1 MFNYSTEI
9 KMKGNTPRELWVR
22 LKSSAIVACWE
33 GRIGTAVRLVCR
45 CVRIFPGLKLEY
57 SVSQIIPNGQEN
69 LAKKNFFFKVG
80 NYLHIT
86 S

>member
-9 KMKGNTPRELWVR
+9 KMKGNTPRELWVS
-22 LKSSAIVACWE
+22 LKSSAIVACWGG
-33 GRIGTAVRLVCR
+33 GRIGTAVRLVRR

-57 SVSQIIPNGQEN
+57 SVSVKLFQMGRKI
-69 LAKKNFFFKVG
+69 FFFKVG